1 MTCGMSYPGAQ
12 QLEIRFSICYKNHCI
27 QFLKFLEVDGRVQP
41 DNAIANLLNVRNLK
55 QELPT
60 NQYQI
65 IANNNFQCSQCAQ
78 TSVWQSVLVL
88 GHEPCTLSILVPYIV
103 PNAGFNPIT
112 SANEVLTFSNLL
124 YHHNLPL
131 LRPNFGINRQKL
143 NSNFRL
149 ECYVTCAFIIRFK
162 TLL

>member
-1 MTCGMSYPGAQ
+1 MTCGMSYPGANYI
-12 QLEIRFSICYKNHCI
+12 EIRFSICYKKPLHKI
-27 QFLKFLEVDGRVQP
+27 SKILEVDGRVQP
-41 DNAIANLLNVRNLK
+41 DNAIANRLDVRNLK
-55 QELPT
+55 QELLT

-65 IANNNFQCSQCAQ
+65 IANINFQYSQCAQ

-124 YHHNLPL
+124 YHNNLLL
-131 LRPNFGINRQKL
+131 LRPNFEINRQ
-143 NSNFRL
+143 
-149 ECYVTCAFIIRFK
+149 
-162 TLL
+162 